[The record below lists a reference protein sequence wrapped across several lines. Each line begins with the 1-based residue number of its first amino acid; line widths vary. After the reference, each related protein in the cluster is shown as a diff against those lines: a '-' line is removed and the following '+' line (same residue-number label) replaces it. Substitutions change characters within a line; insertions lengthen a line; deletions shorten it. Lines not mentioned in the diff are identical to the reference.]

1 MTSQNKDHTTVML
14 HEAVEVLEVQPNHWY
29 IDCTFGRGGH
39 TAEILSKGGKVI
51 ALDWDQKAINVGLQI
66 FDKEVSTEKLKLV
79 RESFS
84 KLSEVAQNLN
94 VDQVSGILFDFGTST
109 NQLMS
114 GDRGFSFLE
123 DGELDMRMD
132 DRLGVKA
139 KDLLNAIPE
148 KQLALMFTEL
158 GGEEDAWKIA
168 KAIKLSSKPIT
179 TTWELASLV
188 ERVKRGRHGKIHP
201 ATKVFQALRIAVNSE
216 LEEIT
221 QVLPQ
226 ALNLLES
233 KGNLVT
239 ISFHEG
245 EDRIVKTMFK
255 GWEAQGIGKQLTDK
269 PVSPTEEEVVSNP
282 RSRSAKLR
290 IFKKINIPLKRQEI
304 T

>member
-14 HEAVEVLEVQPNHWY
+14 REAVEVLEVQPDQFY
-29 IDCTFGRGGH
+29 IDCTFGKGGH
-39 TAEILSKGGKVI
+39 TGEILAKGGKVI
-51 ALDWDQKAINVGLQI
+51 ALDWDQEAINEGLKN
-66 FDKEVSTEKLKLV
+66 FSKEISSGQLQLV

-84 KLSEVAQNLN
+84 KLKEVAQQLN
-94 VDQVSGILFDFGTST
+94 VNQVSGILFDFGTST

-139 KDLLNAIPE
+139 KDLLHAIPE
-148 KQLALMFTEL
+148 KQLANMFQEL
-158 GGEEDAWKIA
+158 GGEEDGWKIA

-188 ERVKRGRHGKIHP
+188 EKVKHGRQGKLHP

-233 KGNLVT
+233 NGNIVA

-245 EDRIVKTMFK
+245 EDRIVKSMFRE
-255 GWEAQGIGKQLTDK
+255 WEAQNLGKQLTDK
-269 PVSPTEEEVVSNP
+269 PVSPSEEEVQTNP

-290 IFKKINIPLKRQEI
+290 IFKKS
-304 T
+304 